1 MSMITADHYK
11 LYGFLMSP
19 YSMKMR
25 AYLRYRRIP
34 FQWVTGEAANNVAMT
49 KVEPYMVPVL
59 GYPDGSY
66 VNDSSHLIDDLESR
80 YSDRSTTPENEADAF
95 LALLIEDYA
104 DEWLVAPFFLY
115 RWESEADQTH
125 NAQWII
131 YEYSRGNIGHDQ
143 FDTMAEMWRK
153 RQTSLLSAVSG
164 KPASYD
170 MVKASLHELLATMEN
185 AIRKRPFFFG
195 SRPSSAEFAIFGM
208 LSQLVQDLSANRFMR
223 DQYPFTSR
231 WVGVIDDIS
240 DFEGTWEPL
249 CDQPERL
256 MNSPVYELLKLSG
269 RYHLPM
275 LLANQRAS
283 QNQEKVYCFE
293 VAGVPHERRVLP
305 RFLPCLPA
313 LQQHYNALS
322 DSTKATLN
330 PALEDAGCL
339 QFLNVKP

>member
-1 MSMITADHYK
+1 MSMITADYYK

-49 KVEPYMVPVL
+49 EVEPYMVPVL

-66 VNDSSHLIDDLESR
+66 VNDSTHLVDDLESR
-80 YSDRSTTPENEADAF
+80 YSDRSSTPENEADAF

-104 DEWLVAPFFLY
+104 DEWLLAPFFLY
-115 RWESEADQTH
+115 RWETEADQLH

-131 YEYSRGNIGHDQ
+131 YEYFSGNIGHEQ
-143 FDTMAEMWRK
+143 FDAMTEMWRA
-153 RQTSLLSAVSG
+153 RQTGMLKAVSG

-170 MVKASLHELLATMEN
+170 MVKTSLHEFLAIMER

-195 SRPSSAEFAIFGM
+195 SRPSNAEFAIFGM
-208 LSQLVQDLSANRFMR
+208 LSQLLQDLSSNRLMR
-223 DQYPFTSR
+223 EQYPFTSR
-231 WVGVIDDIS
+231 WVDVIDDMS
-240 DFEGTWEPL
+240 GFEGDWESL
-249 CDQPERL
+249 SDQPECFL
-256 MNSPVYELLKLSG
+256 NSPVYDLLKLSG

-283 QNQEKVYCFE
+283 QNQEKVYWLE
-293 VAGVPHERRVLP
+293 VAGVPYERRVLP
-305 RFLPCLPA
+305 RCLPCLPA
-313 LQQHYNALS
+313 LQKQYGALS
-322 DSTKATLN
+322 DSAKAALN
-330 PALEDAGCL
+330 PVLEDTGCL
-339 QFLNVKP
+339 QFLNA